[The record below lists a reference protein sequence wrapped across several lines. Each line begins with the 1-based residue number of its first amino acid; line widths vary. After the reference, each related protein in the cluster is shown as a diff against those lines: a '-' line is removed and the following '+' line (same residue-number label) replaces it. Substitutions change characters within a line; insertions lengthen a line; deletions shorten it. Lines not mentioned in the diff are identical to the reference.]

1 MWRTNARAWV
11 TRQFFT
17 DLVNLVFGLSVKE
30 YLQKNNLPLKA
41 LLILDNAPA
50 HPPGLQDDILEE
62 FQFVKVLYLPPNTSS
77 ILQPMDQQVIANF
90 KKLFTKHLFRRCFEV
105 TESTKLTLREFWK
118 EHYNIVVCLRII
130 DSAWQEVTRRT
141 LNSAWKKLWP
151 DAVSERDFEGFEPQA
166 TVEEIVS
173 LGKSMGLE
181 VNEGDVN
188 ELIEEHEEELSIEE
202 LKELQVMQH
211 TKALQ
216 EISSSS
222 EGEEE
227 AEEVIPTSQ
236 IKDMLAM
243 WESLSSFT
251 ELNRNIQK
259 KFRLVVCFSVT
270 LMTLV

>member
-1 MWRTNARAWV
+1 MLRP
-11 TRQFFT
+11 
-17 DLVNLVFGLSVKE
+17 
-30 YLQKNNLPLKA
+30 Y
-41 LLILDNAPA
+41 
-50 HPPGLQDDILEE
+50 PPGLQDDILEE
-62 FQFVKVLYLPPNTSS
+62 FQFVKVFYLPPNTTS

-105 TESTKLTLREFWK
+105 TENTKLTLREFWK

-181 VNEGDVN
+181 VDEGDVN
-188 ELIEEHEEELSIEE
+188 ELDEEHEEELSIEE

-227 AEEVIPTSQ
+227 PEEVIPTSQ

-243 WESLSSFT
+243 WETLSSFI
-251 ELNRNIQK
+251 EQK
-259 KFRLVVCFSVT
+259 HPEKSFRLVVLSVINDT
-270 LMTLV
+270 CLTHFRKHSKREAEAKLFG

>member
-1 MWRTNARAWV
+1 MGPKKVRA
-11 TRQFFT
+11 
-17 DLVNLVFGLSVKE
+17 KE
-30 YLQKNNLPLKA
+30 SGEKKKRMLP
-41 LLILDNAPA
+41 I
-50 HPPGLQDDILEE
+50 EE
-62 FQFVKVLYLPPNTSS
+62 FQFVKVLYLPPNTTS

-105 TESTKLTLREFWK
+105 TENTKLTLREFWK

-151 DAVSERDFEGFEPQA
+151 DAVSERDFEGFVPQA

-181 VNEGDVN
+181 VDEGDSSN
-188 ELIEEHEEELSIEE
+188 ELVEEHEEELSIEE

-216 EISSSS
+216 EISSCS

-227 AEEVIPTSQ
+227 PEEVIPTSQ

-243 WESLSSFT
+243 WETLSSFI
-251 ELNRNIQK
+251 EQK
-259 KFRLVVCFSVT
+259 HPEKVSTSRASALFNDTYNARKLTSH
-270 LMTLV
+270 